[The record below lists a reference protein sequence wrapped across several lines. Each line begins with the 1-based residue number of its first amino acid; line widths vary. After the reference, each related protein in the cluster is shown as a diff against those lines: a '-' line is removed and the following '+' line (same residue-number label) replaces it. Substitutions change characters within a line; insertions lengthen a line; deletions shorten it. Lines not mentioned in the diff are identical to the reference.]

1 MKYILMFAGGVIF
14 GLVMMCC
21 FIVSGQESGEEE
33 CTNGKQNHGDGL

>member
-33 CTNGKQNHGDGL
+33 YTNGEQNQSDGL